1 MTPAQ
6 IALIR
11 ASAAPIV
18 ADPEGVATLFY
29 DRLFALAPGL
39 RPLFPADMA
48 AQRGKLMAMLITAV
62 GLLDQP
68 EKLVPAL
75 QQLGKRHVAY
85 GVKPEHYPIV
95 GAALLDTLAVGL
107 GAGFTPEVRAA
118 WTAFY
123 GVAADTMIAA
133 STAA

>member
-6 IALIR
+6 IVLIR
-11 ASAAPIV
+11 SSAAPIV

-29 DRLFALAPGL
+29 DRLFAAAPGL

-75 QQLGKRHVAY
+75 QQLGRRHVAY

-95 GAALLDTLAVGL
+95 GAALLDTLAAGL

-133 STAA
+133 AAVA

>member
-6 IALIR
+6 IVLIR
-11 ASAAPIV
+11 SSAAPIV

-29 DRLFALAPGL
+29 DRLFAAAPGL
-39 RPLFPADMA
+39 RPLFPADMT

-75 QQLGKRHVAY
+75 QQLGRRHVAY

-95 GAALLDTLAVGL
+95 GAALLDTLAAGL

-133 STAA
+133 SA